1 MITLV
6 LVGAG
11 VVFCCAMGVMVV
23 RYVPYVR
30 NHAFF
35 RFLAQIDTGSIKVVW
50 VTYQIIASTSF
61 NLDIKV
67 QAHIRTPI
75 YIYALNDS
83 SLMIFSA
90 SFHNVHYSNNNNNN
104 NNKLI

>member
-1 MITLV
+1 MNIYIYQMITLV

-67 QAHIRTPI
+67 HAHIYKHTYI
-75 YIYALNDS
+75 YIPS
-83 SLMIFSA
+83 MIQ
-90 SFHNVHYSNNNNNN
+90 V
-104 NNKLI
+104 